1 MQPFVIPNTIFM
13 TIAGSHMYGMAT
25 AASDIDKRG
34 VCVPPYTHTLGF
46 HNFEQQE
53 VPGEDTVIFSLK
65 KFMHLA
71 SDCNPNIIELL
82 YAPDDCIQICE
93 PLWKELL
100 EHRDKFLSTKAYHT
114 FCGYAHGQLTHVRN
128 HRAWLTGP
136 PTHKPTREEFGLQE
150 HGVGARELAK
160 GIDISQIDPGVQDLI
175 NRERKYKAA
184 LAHYN
189 QYENWKAT
197 RNPKRAELEAK
208 YGFDCYSSDTEFLTH
223 NGWKKFDEITQED
236 SLATVFVNRSQYEM
250 SHRTELGI
258 EYQRYT
264 HRFDADFSGEMFH
277 LDGNHIDVCVTPNH
291 RMLFKPLQRR
301 KLALNEEN
309 QNDWVLEEAA
319 HLPDTFE
326 ILSTPTPETKTYKLP
341 EIVTSTSLTPM
352 QLMRVIGWY
361 LSDGTING
369 GDTPKA
375 VRISQKK
382 GGKLHWSL
390 SRFYGEVKEKIP
402 IGWYEYLREKNE
414 LRAQEMTEIVMD
426 IRDSK
431 IIDLIV
437 EHCGRRDKKRIPR
450 WVYSLSKRLKEALLD
465 AALGGDGTTRN
476 TSLKSAVYYSS
487 VRPLA
492 DDIQELAFLCGYE
505 TSLYG
510 PYENKEYKS
519 YMYHVHINKTATQT
533 KTMRRN
539 NNVKTI
545 SVTKQRVVCFSVPN
559 GTLVTRRNG
568 HIAIHGNCK
577 HASHL
582 IRLLRMS
589 LEILS
594 EGKVIVRRPDAAELL
609 AIRQGAWTYDQLM
622 EQVEKLRAKVD
633 AIYESKTY
641 VIPVRPDVNAL
652 SDLCANLHLKY
663 YGLAT

>member
-114 FCGYAHGQLTHVRN
+114 FCGYAHGQLTRVRN
-128 HRAWLTGP
+128 HRAWLTDP

-208 YGFDCYSSDTEFLTH
+208 FHYDT
-223 NGWKKFDEITQED
+223 
-236 SLATVFVNRSQYEM
+236 
-250 SHRTELGI
+250 
-258 EYQRYT
+258 
-264 HRFDADFSGEMFH
+264 
-277 LDGNHIDVCVTPNH
+277 
-291 RMLFKPLQRR
+291 
-301 KLALNEEN
+301 
-309 QNDWVLEEAA
+309 
-319 HLPDTFE
+319 
-326 ILSTPTPETKTYKLP
+326 
-341 EIVTSTSLTPM
+341 
-352 QLMRVIGWY
+352 
-361 LSDGTING
+361 
-369 GDTPKA
+369 
-375 VRISQKK
+375 
-382 GGKLHWSL
+382 
-390 SRFYGEVKEKIP
+390 
-402 IGWYEYLREKNE
+402 
-414 LRAQEMTEIVMD
+414 
-426 IRDSK
+426 
-431 IIDLIV
+431 
-437 EHCGRRDKKRIPR
+437 
-450 WVYSLSKRLKEALLD
+450 
-465 AALGGDGTTRN
+465 
-476 TSLKSAVYYSS
+476 
-487 VRPLA
+487 
-492 DDIQELAFLCGYE
+492 
-505 TSLYG
+505 
-510 PYENKEYKS
+510 
-519 YMYHVHINKTATQT
+519 
-533 KTMRRN
+533 
-539 NNVKTI
+539 
-545 SVTKQRVVCFSVPN
+545 
-559 GTLVTRRNG
+559 
-568 HIAIHGNCK
+568 K

-594 EGKVIVRRPDAAELL
+594 EGKVLVRRPDAAELL
-609 AIRQGAWTYDQLM
+609 AIRQGAWTYDELM

-633 AIYESKTY
+633 AIYENKTY

-663 YGLAT
+663 YGLAA